1 MIDRVNFLESVQG
14 IQYPDMLA
22 NFFDHF
28 IALKTLVED
37 QGKVTV
43 LESGPTSLSFA
54 VKFKNKGNRDSA
66 LTAISGL
73 GGCIYIY
80 QRPISVAVKPLTDS
94 EVSIYLS

>member
-1 MIDRVNFLESVQG
+1 MNRVDFLESVQG

-37 QGKVTV
+37 HGKVTV
-43 LESGPTSLSFA
+43 LESGPTSVSFS
-54 VKFKNKGNRDSA
+54 VKFKNKGNKDSA
-66 LTAISGL
+66 LTAITNL
-73 GGCIYIY
+73 GGYIYIY

-94 EVSIYLS
+94 ELSIYLS